1 MLVSRL
7 RLRGRPYSRISNYN
21 FSDRFATDAQGVD
34 MLLDTNINN
43 CLLCQEVF
51 EDKQQLNQHLIEHFR
66 KKSTRVQ
73 CQQCGLWCKTRY
85 ILRKHA
91 RTHLT
96 EGDDQIC
103 TICGKKFPSD
113 IALQRHLTNVHYK
126 ERKFQCTICN
136 KAFKWSINLKVYH
149 ISRIRAHHNFD
160 LLFCSGTYGHPH
172 RWAPVQ
178 LPTLFE
184 TV

>member
-1 MLVSRL
+1 
-7 RLRGRPYSRISNYN
+7 
-21 FSDRFATDAQGVD
+21 

-136 KAFKWSINLKVYH
+136 KAFKWSINLKEHMAIHTGERLYSCRH
-149 ISRIRAHHNFD
+149 CSRQFNASSNLH
-160 LLFCSGTYGHPH
+160 SH
-172 RWAPVQ
+172 RKKVHREEWEEERKQRLEMASV
-178 LPTLFE
+178 E
-184 TV
+184 